1 MHLKGT
7 AMGDKESPRPGTRK
21 LFKFFNKPPRIAYA
35 LGFGPLVGRLVLLL
49 TTRGRKTGLL
59 RVTPLQYEQIE
70 GKYYVASAFG
80 TRTDWYRNILADPGV
95 RVRVGRKEF
104 KAFAET
110 STDPVR
116 IADFLDYRLA
126 RHPHMIGMMLRAEGL
141 PPSPSR
147 QDLENL
153 AVDKAL
159 VILHPEQDS

>member
-1 MHLKGT
+1 
-7 AMGDKESPRPGTRK
+7 MGDKGVTRQVTRR
-21 LFKFFNKPPRIAYA
+21 LYKFFNKPPRIAYA
-35 LGFGPLVGRLVLLL
+35 LGLGPLIGRLVLLL

-80 TRTDWYRNILADPGV
+80 TRTDWYRNILADQGV

-104 KAFAET
+104 EAFAEP
-110 STDPVR
+110 SSDPVQ
-116 IADFLDYRLA
+116 IADFLEYRLA

-153 AVDKAL
+153 AEDKAL
-159 VILHPEQDS
+159 VILHPGGVS